1 MKSKLILAAV
11 VLLAAGACSTS
22 APRNEAIQIGETSSA
37 YQLSVPVSQLAMT
50 LPKGHWSR
58 KDKSALG
65 GGTSNPRYFYFE
77 DEKEE
82 SLILSGWFEPDRLFS
97 GSAAKQWEKDLPGL
111 KKAKLPPP
119 VNIAFE
125 RIAGWDTVMYDQ
137 VFSGIVSS
145 HVRAHW
151 VQAGT
156 WIDVHLSTTTERSS
170 AENRRKLK
178 ALLRAISVTEKGNGC
193 KNALCS
199 ALRDGTLKTAK
210 L

>member
-1 MKSKLILAAV
+1 MKAKLILVAAA
-11 VLLAAGACSTS
+11 LLLAGACSTS
-22 APRNEAIQIGETSSA
+22 APRSNEAIQIGETSSA

-50 LPKGHWSR
+50 LPRGHWSR

-82 SLILSGWFEPDRLFS
+82 SLILSGWFEPERLFS

-125 RIAGWDTVMYDQ
+125 RIAGWDAVMYDQ

-156 WIDVHLSTTTERSS
+156 WIDLHLSTTTERSS
-170 AENRRKLK
+170 AENRKKLK
-178 ALLRAISVTEKGNGC
+178 ALLRTISVTEKGN
-193 KNALCS
+193 A
-199 ALRDGTLKTAK
+199 AETAR

>member
-1 MKSKLILAAV
+1 MKARLILAAAM
-11 VLLAAGACSTS
+11 LLAAAACSTPG
-22 APRNEAIQIGETSSA
+22 PRSTEAIQISETKSA

-50 LPKGHWSR
+50 LPRGSWSR

-119 VNIAFE
+119 INVVFE
-125 RIAGWDTVMYDQ
+125 RVGGWDTVMYDQ

-145 HVRAHW
+145 HMRAHW

-156 WIDVHLSTTTERSS
+156 WIDLHLSTTTDRSS
-170 AENRRKLK
+170 AENRKKLK
-178 ALLRAISVTEKGNGC
+178 AVLRAIAVTEKGNGC

-199 ALRDGTLKTAK
+199 AQL
-210 L
+210 